1 MACQVWDKD
10 GNIHHVEIDE
20 MERGL
25 ASGLYR
31 LTEEVEEKQPEQPKR
46 GRKPKAVENED

>member
-31 LTEEVEEKQPEQPKR
+31 LTEEADQEQPKR
-46 GRKPKAVENED
+46 GRKPKAVENEN